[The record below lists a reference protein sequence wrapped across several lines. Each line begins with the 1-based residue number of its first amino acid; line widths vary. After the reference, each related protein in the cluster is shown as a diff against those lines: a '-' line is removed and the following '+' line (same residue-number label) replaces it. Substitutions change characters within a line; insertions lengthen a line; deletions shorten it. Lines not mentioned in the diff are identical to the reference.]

1 MSDYLRLQKDTEGKT
16 EKKHFSLY
24 IDFGSL
30 KITFSIIAGD
40 LVLSI
45 DNGRCY
51 PLSMDNLKAKS
62 GFI

>member
-40 LVLSI
+40 LVF
-45 DNGRCY
+45 Y
-51 PLSMDNLKAKS
+51 PLIMEDV
-62 GFI
+62 IHYQWIT